1 MNAYHDLLTDV
12 LENGEERGDRTG
24 TGTLSVFGGAQIY
37 SLDGRSGLQ
46 VNNDGVLM
54 GSGDALGNFT
64 SLAIASDELSI
75 GSTDGAG
82 NILLTDSAVVNA
94 LSNSFEEDEL
104 RDAINRILGKPWE
117 EVLEPLRAIDQREVA
132 PLQAI

>member
-1 MNAYHDLLTDV
+1 MSEESKRRELYNFLKENKLPTIYTAEDDPKQILDFDKLLEVYGKQLSKLQTIWV
-12 LENGEERGDRTG
+12 TGGEPFMDDR
-24 TGTLSVFGGAQIY
+24 LIDF
-37 SLDGRSGLQ
+37 
-46 VNNDGVLM
+46 
-54 GSGDALGNFT
+54 
-64 SLAIASDELSI
+64 
-75 GSTDGAG
+75 
-82 NILLTDSAVVNA
+82 VNA